1 MGESNVEEKHTNSHL
16 TASEVSHLWTAY
28 QSNTLAICGLTHFL
42 THIEDQDIK
51 EILEESKLVAEQKN
65 NEVIALFNAEDYPI
79 PQGFTKEDVRSDAPR
94 LFSDALY
101 LEYILNMTIISL
113 SMYSMALA
121 GSDRNDVIQF
131 FSECLK
137 STKELHIKTKALLKE
152 KGLSSKN
159 PVIPIPQQVEFVK
172 NDSFLSGWFGER
184 RPLLGIEIS
193 NLLFHSKRNAL
204 GHALIT
210 GFSQVSPSKEL
221 RRFFEKGRDISEK
234 HLSVFTKLLHVDN
247 LPQGSPLLTS
257 EVTTSTTAPFSDKL
271 MMYVVTNLINSS
283 IGEYGVSIST
293 SPRHDLALQYTRLIA
308 EISKYANDSANIYI
322 EKGWMEQP
330 PIAADRKELAK

>member
-1 MGESNVEEKHTNSHL
+1 MGESNVEEKQTNSRL

-28 QSNTLAICGLTHFL
+28 QNNTLAICGLTHFL
-42 THIEDQDIK
+42 AHIDDPDIK
-51 EILEESKLVAEQKN
+51 GILEETKSLSEKEYS
-65 NEVIALFNAEDYPI
+65 EIIALFKAEDYPI
-79 PQGFTKEDVRSDAPR
+79 PKGFTKEDVKPDAPR

-131 FSECLK
+131 FSGCLK

-159 PVIPIPQQVEFVK
+159 PVIPIPQEVEFVK

-271 MMYVVTNLINSS
+271 MMYVLTNLINSS
-283 IGEYGVSIST
+283 IGEYGISISA

-308 EISKYANDSANIYI
+308 EISKYANESANILI
-322 EKGWMEQP
+322 DKGWMEQP
-330 PIAADRKELAK
+330 PIAVDRKELAK